1 MTSPRIT
8 VALSVYDNAAYLAPA
23 LDSILAQT
31 FGDFELV
38 AVDDGSADGSAAI
51 LDDYA
56 ARDSRVRVI
65 HQSNRGLI
73 ASLNRIITEARAPY
87 IARMDGDD
95 IALPERFARQIAFL
109 DAHPDH
115 GLVGTQIRGITETG
129 QPRHDHAI
137 DHPMTAEAI
146 AEALG
151 SSVSGSPLCHPS
163 VMIRHDLLTAV
174 GGYRAA
180 YRHCEDYDLWLRL
193 AERTHMANLPER
205 LLLYRYSDTQVS
217 QRHVLAQHYGAAVAR
232 LARTERLHGRPDPS
246 DGWPALPPIEALDQ
260 AFGRPGIAR
269 QVRAE
274 VTRGILFAPDT
285 LAGEGLT
292 LIVAHLKDVAEAG
305 ERPVPGLWRAVARLV
320 RNHRPQAAWQLARA
334 LIRHHPANRARR

>member
-8 VALSVYDNAAYLAPA
+8 VALSVHDNAAYLALA

-31 FGDFELV
+31 FSDFELV
-38 AVDDGSADGSAAI
+38 AVDDGSTDGSGAI
-51 LDDYA
+51 LDSYA
-56 ARDSRVRVI
+56 ARDSRVRII

-73 ASLNRIITEARAPY
+73 ASLNLIIAEARAPY

-95 IALPERFARQIAFL
+95 IALPERFAQQIAFL
-109 DAHPDH
+109 EAHPDH

-129 QPRHDHAI
+129 EPRRDHAV
-137 DHPMTAEAI
+137 DHPLSAEAI

-151 SSVSGSPLCHPS
+151 SSVLGSPLCHPS
-163 VMIRHDLLTAV
+163 VMIRRDLLEAV

-193 AERTHMANLPER
+193 AERTRMANLPER

-217 QRHVLAQHYGAAVAR
+217 HRHVLAQHYGAAIAR
-232 LARTERLHGRPDPS
+232 LARIERLQGRPDPS
-246 DGWPALPPIEALDQ
+246 DGWRTLPPIEALDH
-260 AFGRPGIAR
+260 AFGRTGIAR

-285 LAGEGLT
+285 LAGEGLP
-292 LIVAHLKDVAEAG
+292 LIIAHLKDGREAG
-305 ERPVPGLWRAVARLV
+305 QRRVPGLWRAVARLV
-320 RNHRPQAAWQLARA
+320 RNHRPRGAWQLARA
-334 LIRHHPANRARR
+334 LIQNRPRR